1 MNGYIY
7 INQKQMFNCM
17 FCNSML
23 TSLPGKSSLNKLF
36 NSNLRLVYGKEAS
49 FNNDW
54 SLNCLKTQS
63 KRQQSINQHQKARGA
78 NDNVDQGGQEG
89 ISSHTDTAHSSL
101 LLTLK
106 AP

>member
-1 MNGYIY
+1 
-7 INQKQMFNCM
+7 MFNRM
-17 FCNSML
+17 FCHSTL

-63 KRQQSINQHQKARGA
+63 KRQQSINQHQKARRA

-89 ISSHTDTAHSSL
+89 ISSHTDTAHSV
-101 LLTLK
+101 
-106 AP
+106 AYP